1 MFQVVKAELDGID
14 EVWKQA
20 RFDSLPHVVQ
30 VLTSQDPEGAVRSLQ
45 KQRDEIEELVDDVV
59 RGYHNGFNKAT
70 HNYSQ
75 VRLFIHSMNV
85 TLCCCER
92 PRS

>member
-1 MFQVVKAELDGID
+1 MFQVVRAELEGID

-30 VLTSQDPEGAVRSLQ
+30 VLTSQDPEGAVRTLQ

-75 VRLFIHSMNV
+75 VGAWIQLLHEESD
-85 TLCCCER
+85 
-92 PRS
+92 